1 MAPEE
6 RRVEINMSGI
16 PVAGIGGLGL
26 VAMATV
32 VSVFFPAIG
41 WMMAV
46 ALAGGIVL
54 GMVLVLAGRVWKRSG
69 PTGDDPKILFRDVP
83 VEGRSHAEADRER
96 PVADRDLMTARAS
109 A

>member
-54 GMVLVLAGRVWKRSG
+54 GMVLVLAGRVWKSSG
-69 PTGDDPKILFRDVP
+69 PTGDDPKILFRDLP
-83 VEGRSHAEADRER
+83 VEDRSHAQADRER